1 MKRRIES
8 ASDVKKAHSLLDRR
22 ETQRAPV
29 NHQATYTQ
37 ESELVGEKTEGTLAD
52 LSKTGCHI
60 QTPHP
65 PPVGSKITL
74 TLALDDDLPP
84 LCLAGT
90 TVCRIT
96 DSGFGATFPAL
107 SLEERK
113 RIQAVIFKRV
123 TLSDTTRQRVAFR
136 LA

>member
-1 MKRRIES
+1 MKRRIDPAFEM
-8 ASDVKKAHSLLDRR
+8 KKAHSLLDRR

-29 NHQATYTQ
+29 NHRATYTK
-37 ESELVGEKTEGTLAD
+37 ESDFVSEIIEGILVD

-60 QTPHP
+60 HTLDP
-65 PPVGSKITL
+65 PAVDSKITL
-74 TLALDDDLPP
+74 TLILDDNLPP

-96 DSGFGATFPAL
+96 DSGFGARFPAMTV
-107 SLEERK
+107 EERK

-123 TLSDTTRQRVAFR
+123 TLSDTTRVAFR